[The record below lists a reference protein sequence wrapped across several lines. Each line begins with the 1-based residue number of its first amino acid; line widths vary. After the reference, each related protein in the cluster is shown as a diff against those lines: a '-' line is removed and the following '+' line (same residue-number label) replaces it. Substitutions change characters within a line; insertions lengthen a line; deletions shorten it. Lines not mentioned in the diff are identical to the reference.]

1 MPNLLDDFKNNPTGS
16 LVTIR
21 CAPWYYKDKV
31 TLVGDAA
38 HAVVPFYGQGMNAAF
53 EDCVVLDECLEKFP
67 DNRER
72 AFAEYFSR
80 RKQNADAL
88 ADLAIGNFIEMRD
101 KTASKTFR
109 AKKKLD
115 HAREL
120 QKNPGSLD
128 TRKKIADMEAAAK
141 AEEARQEQEE
151 KHEKEKLQ
159 AALQK
164 QLEAPGPVTLPD
176 WTPATPQFHAA
187 GKPTKKIVDEEVK
200 IIQTGTSSLTPKELA
215 DAWEAAAVA
224 ANNLNHGRN
233 NIEVNGK
240 LTTIMF
246 LSTRTDPVQEIKL
259 EASREPGGKITQ

>member
-1 MPNLLDDFKNNPTGS
+1 MYSKYLPTVFVVISLLFALSTRAQDGNPLEDPDLKAALKQAQEMQKN
-16 LVTIR
+16 
-21 CAPWYYKDKV
+21 
-31 TLVGDAA
+31 
-38 HAVVPFYGQGMNAAF
+38 
-53 EDCVVLDECLEKFP
+53 
-67 DNRER
+67 
-72 AFAEYFSR
+72 
-80 RKQNADAL
+80 
-88 ADLAIGNFIEMRD
+88 
-101 KTASKTFR
+101 
-109 AKKKLD
+109 
-115 HAREL
+115 AREL

-259 EASREPGGKITQ
+259 EASREPGGKITQVEISSPLPKPDIGSE